1 MFLLL
6 FKFSIDLILSLM
18 GGDFRVGVNFVAHH
32 RIVFYD
38 KNEEFFAQS
47 SVNLA
52 KTLPQCFPLAASV

>member
-18 GGDFRVGVNFVAHH
+18 SRDFCVGVNFVTHN
-32 RIVFYD
+32 RIVFYN
-38 KNEEFFAQS
+38 KNEEFFTQS

-52 KTLPQCFPLAASV
+52 KTLPQCFSLAASV